1 MDTTTTDLDFDVL
14 VIGAGAGGATGAALA
29 AHRGYRTLLVEAKE
43 RVGGRASTREVDG
56 FLLNTG
62 ALAIEI
68 GGPVDQVRTLIGRP
82 LELYVPKPA
91 TVLLWG
97 HRVFNAETGLNG
109 WARRSAPELLAMAAR
124 IPRFEPAPGQSLTEW
139 LNLFT
144 HNKAIHNLADNIA
157 GAFFAAAGSDLPAEV
172 FLAYLSKGSA
182 FKKIGFAPSGTI
194 EVWKPCADYVAQR
207 GGQVWL
213 SSTVESLTVS
223 QDGTVNGAVV
233 RRDDRY
239 GEPITVSAAAVISDI
254 GPLATAQLAPSDAL
268 PAGYLEDVRAKTDP
282 SAIITIHFASDKP
295 LTRWSGLALA
305 ASSRRLTYAANYSD
319 PAQRRAPEGWY
330 LYSGAATP
338 RPARGEF
345 DLENEIELLKADLRD
360 YFPGFDDSKILAVDV
375 TAHDWP
381 AQRAITGYDLPID
394 TPIHNL
400 WNVGDGVKRYPE
412 AGTSACAVTAQ
423 LAVEKLTAYY
433 PSRSRRQR
441 VGTGEVADT
450 W

>member
-1 MDTTTTDLDFDVL
+1 MSTTPTDLHFDAL
-14 VIGAGAGGATGAALA
+14 VIGAGAGGTTAAALL

-43 RVGGRASTREVDG
+43 RIGGRASTREVDG

-68 GGPVDQVRTLIGRP
+68 GGPVDQVRTQIGKP
-82 LELYVPKPA
+82 LELYVPQPA

-109 WARRSAPELLAMAAR
+109 WARRSAPQILALAAR
-124 IPRFEPAPGQSLTEW
+124 IRRFEPAPGQSLTDW
-139 LNLFT
+139 LNRFT
-144 HNKAIHNLADNIA
+144 HNKRIHNLADNIA

-182 FKKIGFAPSGTI
+182 FKKIGFAPGGTI
-194 EVWKPCADYVAQR
+194 EVWKPFAEYVAER

-213 SSTVESLTVS
+213 NSTVESLTFAG
-223 QDGTVNGAVV
+223 DGTVSGALI
-233 RRDDRY
+233 RRDDRN
-239 GEPITVSAAAVISDI
+239 GAQVTVSAGAVISDI
-254 GPLATAQLAPSDAL
+254 GPLATGQLAPPEAL
-268 PAGYLEDVRAKTDP
+268 PAGYLDDVRAKTDP

-295 LTRWSGLALA
+295 LTAWSGLALA

-319 PAQRRAPEGWY
+319 TAQRRAPQGWY
-330 LYSGAATP
+330 LYSGASTP

-345 DLENEIELLKADLRD
+345 DLENETALLKADLRD
-360 YFPGFDDSKILAVDV
+360 YFPGFNDAEILAVDV

-412 AGTSACAVTAQ
+412 AGTSACAATAQ
-423 LAVEKLTAYY
+423 LAVAKLTANH
-433 PSRSRRQR
+433 PPRPLAA
-441 VGTGEVADT
+441 TAP
-450 W
+450 